1 MIRHGDVQT
10 LIFDALQGIQKRSKT
25 NEKQLFWST
34 VHDHP
39 NDPKSMNMYL
49 KQMKINEI
57 HDFHDFFGPTVP
69 NENITNLKPE
79 KPSSDQAWW
88 ARNPLSSPQEL

>member
-1 MIRHGDVQT
+1 
-10 LIFDALQGIQKRSKT
+10 
-25 NEKQLFWST
+25 
-34 VHDHP
+34 
-39 NDPKSMNMYL
+39 
-49 KQMKINEI
+49 MKINET
-57 HDFHDFFGPTVP
+57 HHFHDLFGPTVP